1 MDHHITDHLD
11 VTDADVVAA
20 VDFHQTTV
28 YVVTA
33 GAPKAHGEHITPD
46 DPRGLAHNVFH
57 HHGNPDGTYE
67 ADNDEYWRTIGHALA
82 PAARIL
88 LLGNGT
94 GKANA
99 SHHLVAWLEK
109 HMSEV
114 AAKLVADVRAD
125 LSALTD
131 QQVLRA
137 AQSYFDESPLRDF
150 GDNRRGEPR
159 S

>member
-1 MDHHITDHLD
+1 MPDSHITGDLD
-11 VTDADVVAA
+11 VRGAQVVAA
-20 VDFHQTTV
+20 VDFHETTV
-28 YVVTA
+28 FRIDA
-33 GAPKAHGEHITPD
+33 SDAKHPERITPD

-82 PAARIL
+82 PASQIL
-88 LLGNGT
+88 LLGNGN

-109 HMSEV
+109 HMSDV

-131 QQVLRA
+131 AQVLRK
-137 AQSYFDESPLRDF
+137 AQTYF
-150 GDNRRGEPR
+150 GDAPARDHGDSRRGAP
-159 S
+159 

>member
-1 MDHHITDHLD
+1 MPDSHETAMVD
-11 VTDADVVAA
+11 VAGAQVVAA
-20 VDFHQTTV
+20 VDFHTTTV
-28 YVVTA
+28 YRIDAAQA
-33 GAPKAHGEHITPD
+33 GAGERITPH
-46 DPRGLAHNVFH
+46 DPRGLAHNVYH
-57 HHGNPDGTYE
+57 HKGNPDGTYS

-82 PAARIL
+82 PAGEIL
-88 LLGNGT
+88 LLGNGK

-109 HMSEV
+109 HMSDV

-137 AQSYFDESPLRDF
+137 AQAYF
-150 GDNRRGEPR
+150 GDFPQRDHADSRRGAP
-159 S
+159 